1 LSRKIKTQTRVFLIS
16 VYFPVPLLQ
25 TWQTTQGLQGDLSI
39 LLPWIF
45 STRPRWPIDV
55 LRFFERLSQL
65 ISETRN
71 NNEAGIG
78 LGSYGKAE

>member
-45 STRPRWPIDV
+45 FYPSALADRRSPV
-55 LRFFERLSQL
+55 LR
-65 ISETRN
+65 
-71 NNEAGIG
+71 EALAAD
-78 LGSYGKAE
+78 LGNKKQQRGWD